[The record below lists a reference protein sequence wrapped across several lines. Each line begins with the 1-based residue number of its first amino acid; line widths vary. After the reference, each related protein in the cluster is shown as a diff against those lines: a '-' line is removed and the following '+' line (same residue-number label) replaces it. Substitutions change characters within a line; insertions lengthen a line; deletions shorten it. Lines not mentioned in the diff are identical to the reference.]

1 MQKRRGDRMRE
12 IMISSTVMILLVMLF
27 RVIFRGK
34 VRHCLI
40 YAMWLF
46 VALRLLVP
54 VNIGTFSFGVSG
66 MMNQVQDHTENTK
79 EIENDKMQEGSLNT
93 LVLHKNTTTNSKMTV
108 PEEKETPAQI
118 SAQEKMQEAWK
129 AYKDKIWLAGTGS
142 ILLVVLV
149 ANIFYVHKLKKNR
162 KSFDKFREGKL
173 PVYVTENVQVPC
185 LYGVFKTAI
194 YLPVQRLDQLTEEQV
209 KWIICHE
216 ECHYRQRD
224 HIWSLLRILLTA
236 VYWFHPLVWA
246 AAYLSKK
253 DAEISCDEKVLAN
266 SNLTQKIAYG
276 KTLICVASRDRKLS
290 VFYPTTAV
298 VGTKKE
304 LKNRMRKIVEEN
316 KYKRKA
322 KVVLAVIMATS
333 VVFTFSGC
341 GNVTQ
346 KDAQNS
352 SATSDKIE
360 KLQTTKNDN
369 SKAVE
374 QEKDTIKDDTKW
386 NEKFTDFLKE
396 NQKKYKLFSVVAVG
410 EKREPVLLVSK
421 KQYASDVLDGLS
433 GKIRTDVTE
442 TSEPMKIKTGAD
454 VYVLQG
460 DEVKKIDSISCSSSG
475 EWIHVNEGKVY
486 VDTHHS
492 LTGFEWN
499 DGKWTSNEIA
509 QKMDKDYENYDTEF
523 AKQFFW
529 NFEVADS
536 VIFWNNTS
544 KNRKKIETY
553 AVRKNMEE
561 RVNNFIRKQIKEG
574 RQAYIVCPLVEENE
588 DMEGLQSV
596 IELAER
602 YQKETFSEYKV
613 AYLHGKMKPK
623 EKDEIMLKFK
633 DGEIQILIATTVIE
647 VGVNVPNASIMVVE
661 NAERFGLAQLHQLR
675 GRVGR
680 GEYQSYCILKYE
692 GNGDTIRQRM
702 KVMCD
707 TNDGFVI
714 SEKDLELR
722 GSGDFFGTEQHGLP
736 EFKIANLFEDIGTL
750 KKVQGLAIKIME
762 DDPLL
767 EKEKNKKLNE
777 LVKEKF
783 SSRIEI

>member
-1 MQKRRGDRMRE
+1 MRE

-66 MMNQVQDHTENTK
+66 MMNQVQNHTENTK
-79 EIENDKMQEGSLNT
+79 EIETDKMQEGSLNT

-118 SAQEKMQEAWK
+118 SAQEKLQEAWK
-129 AYKDKIWLAGTGS
+129 AYKDKIWLAGTCS
-142 ILLVVLV
+142 ILLVVLA

-194 YLPVQRLDQLTEEQV
+194 YLPAQRLDQLTEEQV

-216 ECHYRQRD
+216 ECHYRQGD

-266 SNLTQKIAYG
+266 SNMTQKIAYG

-322 KVVLAVIMATS
+322 KVVLAVIMVTS

-369 SKAVE
+369 SKAAE

-396 NQKKYKLFSVVAVG
+396 NQKKYKLFSVVTVG

-433 GKIRTDVTE
+433 GKIRTDVTG

-544 KNRKKIETY
+544 KNRKKIETDSY
-553 AVRKNMEE
+553 GSDSVFRVRLVDGG
-561 RVNNFIRKQIKEG
+561 VNFENQAGRGIVRDLKKTEQTVFVCDTSAIYKKENKPVIWFNCVNDKKEQ
-574 RQAYIVCPLVEENE
+574 RIWSASPSVWDQTKWEQYYIV
-588 DMEGLQSV
+588 EGKK
-596 IELAER
+596 
-602 YQKETFSEYKV
+602 KESTMLRLRPATFSGKGKAGYEWQQF
-613 AYLHGKMKPK
+613 YLT
-623 EKDEIMLKFK
+623 K
-633 DGEIQILIATTVIE
+633 DGKEHVTDEDSIIYDPDSVTQEDVDNMGAFIDHLWKNRLEKAECLISTYE
-647 VGVNVPNASIMVVE
+647 YLDMYSGYGDIMHE
-661 NAERFGLAQLHQLR
+661 KLLA
-675 GRVGR
+675 
-680 GEYQSYCILKYE
+680 
-692 GNGDTIRQRM
+692 
-702 KVMCD
+702 
-707 TNDGFVI
+707 
-714 SEKDLELR
+714 
-722 GSGDFFGTEQHGLP
+722 
-736 EFKIANLFEDIGTL
+736 
-750 KKVQGLAIKIME
+750 
-762 DDPLL
+762 
-767 EKEKNKKLNE
+767 EKEKME
-777 LVKEKF
+777 
-783 SSRIEI
+783 

>member
-1 MQKRRGDRMRE
+1 MRE

-66 MMNQVQDHTENTK
+66 MMNQVQNHTENTK
-79 EIENDKMQEGSLNT
+79 EIETDKMQEGSLNT

-108 PEEKETPAQI
+108 LEEKETPAQI

-173 PVYVTENVQVPC
+173 PVYVTESVQVPC

-194 YLPVQRLDQLTEEQV
+194 YLPAQRLDQLTEEQV

-216 ECHYRQRD
+216 ECHYRQGD

-322 KVVLAVIMATS
+322 KVVLAVIMVTS

-369 SKAVE
+369 SKAAE

-396 NQKKYKLFSVVAVG
+396 NQKKYKLFSVVTVG

-433 GKIRTDVTE
+433 SKIRTDVTE

-544 KNRKKIETY
+544 KNRKKIETDSY
-553 AVRKNMEE
+553 GSDSVFRVRLVDGG
-561 RVNNFIRKQIKEG
+561 VNFENQAGSDIVRDLKKTEQTVFVCDTSAIYKKENKPVLWFNCVNDKKEQ
-574 RQAYIVCPLVEENE
+574 RIWSASPSVWDQTKWEQYYIV
-588 DMEGLQSV
+588 EGKK
-596 IELAER
+596 
-602 YQKETFSEYKV
+602 KESTMLRLRPATFFRKGKAGYEWQQF
-613 AYLHGKMKPK
+613 YLT
-623 EKDEIMLKFK
+623 K
-633 DGEIQILIATTVIE
+633 DGKEHVTDEDSIIYDPDAVTQEDVDKMGAFIDHLWKNRLEKAECLISTYE
-647 VGVNVPNASIMVVE
+647 YLDMYSGYGDIMHE
-661 NAERFGLAQLHQLR
+661 KLLA
-675 GRVGR
+675 
-680 GEYQSYCILKYE
+680 
-692 GNGDTIRQRM
+692 
-702 KVMCD
+702 
-707 TNDGFVI
+707 
-714 SEKDLELR
+714 
-722 GSGDFFGTEQHGLP
+722 
-736 EFKIANLFEDIGTL
+736 
-750 KKVQGLAIKIME
+750 
-762 DDPLL
+762 
-767 EKEKNKKLNE
+767 EKEKMK
-777 LVKEKF
+777 
-783 SSRIEI
+783 

>member
-1 MQKRRGDRMRE
+1 MQKRRGNRMRE
-12 IMISSTVMILLVMLF
+12 LMISSTVMILLVMLF

-66 MMNQVQDHTENTK
+66 MMNQVQNHTENTK
-79 EIENDKMQEGSLNT
+79 EIETDKMQEGSLNT

-118 SAQEKMQEAWK
+118 SAQEKLQEAWK
-129 AYKDKIWLAGTGS
+129 AYKDKIWLAGTCS
-142 ILLVVLV
+142 ILLVVLA

-194 YLPVQRLDQLTEEQV
+194 YLPAQRLDQLTEEQV

-216 ECHYRQRD
+216 ECHYRQGD

-266 SNLTQKIAYG
+266 SNMTQKIAYG

-322 KVVLAVIMATS
+322 KVVLAVIMVTS

-369 SKAVE
+369 SKAAE

-396 NQKKYKLFSVVAVG
+396 NQKKYKLFSVVTVG

-433 GKIRTDVTE
+433 GKIRTDVTG

-544 KNRKKIETY
+544 KNRKKIETDSY
-553 AVRKNMEE
+553 GSDSVFRVRLVDGG
-561 RVNNFIRKQIKEG
+561 VNFENQAGRGIVRDLKKTEQTVFVCDTSAIYKKENKPVIWFNCVNDKKEQ
-574 RQAYIVCPLVEENE
+574 RIWSASPSVWDQTKWEQYYIV
-588 DMEGLQSV
+588 EGKK
-596 IELAER
+596 
-602 YQKETFSEYKV
+602 KESTMLRLRPATFSGKGKAGYEWQQF
-613 AYLHGKMKPK
+613 YLT
-623 EKDEIMLKFK
+623 K
-633 DGEIQILIATTVIE
+633 DGKEHVTDEDSIIYDPDAVTQEDVDKMGAFIDHLWKNRLEKAECLISTYE
-647 VGVNVPNASIMVVE
+647 YLDMYSGYGDIMHE
-661 NAERFGLAQLHQLR
+661 KLLA
-675 GRVGR
+675 
-680 GEYQSYCILKYE
+680 
-692 GNGDTIRQRM
+692 
-702 KVMCD
+702 
-707 TNDGFVI
+707 
-714 SEKDLELR
+714 
-722 GSGDFFGTEQHGLP
+722 
-736 EFKIANLFEDIGTL
+736 
-750 KKVQGLAIKIME
+750 
-762 DDPLL
+762 
-767 EKEKNKKLNE
+767 EKEKME
-777 LVKEKF
+777 
-783 SSRIEI
+783 

>member
-1 MQKRRGDRMRE
+1 MRE

-27 RVIFRGK
+27 RVIFRGT

-40 YAMWLF
+40 YAMWFF

-66 MMNQVQDHTENTK
+66 MMNQVQNHTENTK

-129 AYKDKIWLAGTGS
+129 AYKDKIWLAGTCS

-194 YLPVQRLDQLTEEQV
+194 YLPAQRLDQLTEEQV

-216 ECHYRQRD
+216 ECHYRQGD

-322 KVVLAVIMATS
+322 KVVLAVIMVTS

-360 KLQTTKNDN
+360 KLQTTKNAN
-369 SKAVE
+369 SKAAE

-396 NQKKYKLFSVVAVG
+396 NQKKYKLFSVVTVG

-433 GKIRTDVTE
+433 SKIRTDVTE

-509 QKMDKDYENYDTEF
+509 QKMDKDYKNYDTEF

-544 KNRKKIETY
+544 KNRKKIETDSY
-553 AVRKNMEE
+553 GSDSVFRVRLVDGG
-561 RVNNFIRKQIKEG
+561 VNFENQAGRGIVRDLKKTEQTVFVCDTSAIYKKENKPVIWFNCVNDKKEQ
-574 RQAYIVCPLVEENE
+574 RIWSASPSVWDQTKWEQYYIV
-588 DMEGLQSV
+588 EGKK
-596 IELAER
+596 
-602 YQKETFSEYKV
+602 KESTMLRLRPATFSGKGKAGYEWQQF
-613 AYLHGKMKPK
+613 YLT
-623 EKDEIMLKFK
+623 K
-633 DGEIQILIATTVIE
+633 DGKEHVTDEDSIIYDPDAVTQEDVDKMGAFIDHLWKNRLEKAECLISTYE
-647 VGVNVPNASIMVVE
+647 YLDMYSGYGDIMHE
-661 NAERFGLAQLHQLR
+661 KLLA
-675 GRVGR
+675 
-680 GEYQSYCILKYE
+680 
-692 GNGDTIRQRM
+692 
-702 KVMCD
+702 
-707 TNDGFVI
+707 
-714 SEKDLELR
+714 
-722 GSGDFFGTEQHGLP
+722 
-736 EFKIANLFEDIGTL
+736 
-750 KKVQGLAIKIME
+750 
-762 DDPLL
+762 
-767 EKEKNKKLNE
+767 EKEKM
-777 LVKEKF
+777 
-783 SSRIEI
+783 

>member
-1 MQKRRGDRMRE
+1 MRE

-66 MMNQVQDHTENTK
+66 MMNQVQNHTENTK
-79 EIENDKMQEGSLNT
+79 EIETDKMQEASSNIVVLN
-93 LVLHKNTTTNSKMTV
+93 KNTAANSKMTV
-108 PEEKETPAQI
+108 PEAKETPTQI
-118 SAQEKMQEAWK
+118 SAQEKLQEAWK
-129 AYKDKIWLAGTGS
+129 AYKDKIWLAGTCC
-142 ILLVVLV
+142 ILLVVLA

-185 LYGVFKTAI
+185 LYGVLKTAI
-194 YLPVQRLDQLTEEQV
+194 YLPAQRLDQLTEEQV

-216 ECHYRQRD
+216 ECHYRQGD

-253 DAEISCDEKVLAN
+253 DAEISCDEKVLVN

-276 KTLICVASRDRKLS
+276 RTLICVASKEQKMS
-290 VFYPTTAV
+290 VFYPTTAAA
-298 VGTKKE
+298 GTKKE

-322 KVVLAVIMATS
+322 KVILAVFMAAS

-341 GNVTQ
+341 GNVAQ
-346 KDAQNS
+346 KEAQNS
-352 SATSDKIE
+352 SSTSDKIE
-360 KLQTTKNDN
+360 KLQTTKNGN
-369 SKAVE
+369 SKAAE
-374 QEKDTIKDDTKW
+374 QEKDTIKDVTKW

-396 NQKKYKLFSVVAVG
+396 NQKKYKLFSVVTVG

-433 GKIRTDVTE
+433 GKIRTDVTG
-442 TSEPMKIKTGAD
+442 TGEPMKIKTGAD

-460 DEVKKIDSISCSSSG
+460 EEVKKIDSISCSSSG

-509 QKMDKDYENYDTEF
+509 QKMNKDYENYDTEF

-544 KNRKKIETY
+544 KNRKKIETDSY
-553 AVRKNMEE
+553 GSDSVFRVRLVDGG
-561 RVNNFIRKQIKEG
+561 VNFENRAGRGIVRDRKKTEQTVFVCDTSAIYKKENKPVIWFNCVNDKKEQ
-574 RQAYIVCPLVEENE
+574 RIWSASPNVWDQTKWEQYYTVEGNK
-588 DMEGLQSV
+588 
-596 IELAER
+596 
-602 YQKETFSEYKV
+602 KESTMLRLRPATFSGKGKAGYEWQQF
-613 AYLHGKMKPK
+613 YLT
-623 EKDEIMLKFK
+623 K
-633 DGEIQILIATTVIE
+633 DGKEHVTDEDSIIYDPDAVTQEDVDKMGAFIDHLWKNRLEKAECLISTYE
-647 VGVNVPNASIMVVE
+647 YLDMYSGYGDIMHE
-661 NAERFGLAQLHQLR
+661 KLLA
-675 GRVGR
+675 
-680 GEYQSYCILKYE
+680 
-692 GNGDTIRQRM
+692 
-702 KVMCD
+702 
-707 TNDGFVI
+707 
-714 SEKDLELR
+714 
-722 GSGDFFGTEQHGLP
+722 
-736 EFKIANLFEDIGTL
+736 
-750 KKVQGLAIKIME
+750 
-762 DDPLL
+762 
-767 EKEKNKKLNE
+767 EKEKME
-777 LVKEKF
+777 
-783 SSRIEI
+783 

>member
-1 MQKRRGDRMRE
+1 MRE

-66 MMNQVQDHTENTK
+66 MMNQVQNHTENTK
-79 EIENDKMQEGSLNT
+79 EIETDKMQEGSLNT

-118 SAQEKMQEAWK
+118 SAQEKLQEAWK
-129 AYKDKIWLAGTGS
+129 AYKDKIWLAGTCS
-142 ILLVVLV
+142 ILLVVLA

-194 YLPVQRLDQLTEEQV
+194 YLPAQRLDQLTEEQV

-216 ECHYRQRD
+216 ECHYRQGD

-266 SNLTQKIAYG
+266 SNMTQKIAYG

-322 KVVLAVIMATS
+322 KVVLAVIMVTS

-369 SKAVE
+369 SKAAE

-396 NQKKYKLFSVVAVG
+396 NQKKYKLFSVVTVG

-433 GKIRTDVTE
+433 GKIRTDVTG

-544 KNRKKIETY
+544 KNRKKIETDSY
-553 AVRKNMEE
+553 GSDSVFRVRLVDGG
-561 RVNNFIRKQIKEG
+561 VNFENQAGRGIVRDLKKTEQTVFVCDTSAIYKKENKPVIWFNCVNDKKEQ
-574 RQAYIVCPLVEENE
+574 RIWCASPSVWDQTKWEQYYIV
-588 DMEGLQSV
+588 EGKK
-596 IELAER
+596 
-602 YQKETFSEYKV
+602 KESTMLRLRPATFSGKGKAGYEWQQF
-613 AYLHGKMKPK
+613 YLT
-623 EKDEIMLKFK
+623 K
-633 DGEIQILIATTVIE
+633 DGKEHVTDEDSIIYDPDSVTQEDVDNMGAFIDHLWKNRLEKAECLISTYE
-647 VGVNVPNASIMVVE
+647 YLDMYSGYGDIMHE
-661 NAERFGLAQLHQLR
+661 KLLA
-675 GRVGR
+675 
-680 GEYQSYCILKYE
+680 
-692 GNGDTIRQRM
+692 
-702 KVMCD
+702 
-707 TNDGFVI
+707 
-714 SEKDLELR
+714 
-722 GSGDFFGTEQHGLP
+722 
-736 EFKIANLFEDIGTL
+736 
-750 KKVQGLAIKIME
+750 
-762 DDPLL
+762 
-767 EKEKNKKLNE
+767 EKEKME
-777 LVKEKF
+777 
-783 SSRIEI
+783 

>member
-1 MQKRRGDRMRE
+1 MRE

-27 RVIFRGK
+27 RIIFRGK

-66 MMNQVQDHTENTK
+66 MMNQVQNHTENTK
-79 EIENDKMQEGSLNT
+79 EIETDKMQEGSSNIVVLN
-93 LVLHKNTTTNSKMTV
+93 KNTAANSKITV
-108 PEEKETPAQI
+108 TEEKETPTQI
-118 SAQEKMQEAWK
+118 SAQEKLQEAWK
-129 AYKDKIWLAGTGS
+129 AYKDKIWLAGTCC
-142 ILLVVLV
+142 ILLVIFA

-194 YLPVQRLDQLTEEQV
+194 YLPVQRIDQLTEEQV

-216 ECHYRQRD
+216 ECHYRQGD

-253 DAEISCDEKVLAN
+253 DAEISCDEKVLVN

-276 KTLICVASRDRKLS
+276 RTLICVASKEQKMS
-290 VFYPTTAV
+290 VFYPTTAAA
-298 VGTKKE
+298 GTKKE

-322 KVVLAVIMATS
+322 RVILAVFMATS

-346 KDAQNS
+346 KEAQNS
-352 SATSDKIE
+352 SATSDKTE

-369 SKAVE
+369 SKAAE
-374 QEKDTIKDDTKW
+374 QEKDTIKDVTKW

-396 NQKKYKLFSVVAVG
+396 NEKKYKLFSVVTVG
-410 EKREPVLLVSK
+410 ENREPVLLVSK

-433 GKIRTDVTE
+433 GKIRTDVTG
-442 TSEPMKIKTGAD
+442 TGEPMKIKTGAD

-460 DEVKKIDSISCSSSG
+460 EEVKKIDSISCSSSG

-529 NFEVADS
+529 NFDVADS

-544 KNRKKIETY
+544 KNRKKIETDSY
-553 AVRKNMEE
+553 GSDSVFRVRLVDGG
-561 RVNNFIRKQIKEG
+561 VNFENQAGRGIVRDRKKTEQTVFVCDTSAIYKKENK
-574 RQAYIVCPLVEENE
+574 P
-588 DMEGLQSV
+588 V
-596 IELAER
+596 IWFNCVNDK
-602 YQKETFSEYKV
+602 KEQRIWSASPNVWDQTKWEQYYTVDGDKKESTMLRLRPATFSGKGKAGYEWQQF
-613 AYLHGKMKPK
+613 YLT
-623 EKDEIMLKFK
+623 K
-633 DGEIQILIATTVIE
+633 DGKEHVTDEDSIIYDPDVVTQEDVDKMGAFIDHLWKNRLEKAECLISTYE
-647 VGVNVPNASIMVVE
+647 YLDMYSGYGDIMHE
-661 NAERFGLAQLHQLR
+661 KLLA
-675 GRVGR
+675 
-680 GEYQSYCILKYE
+680 
-692 GNGDTIRQRM
+692 
-702 KVMCD
+702 
-707 TNDGFVI
+707 
-714 SEKDLELR
+714 
-722 GSGDFFGTEQHGLP
+722 
-736 EFKIANLFEDIGTL
+736 
-750 KKVQGLAIKIME
+750 
-762 DDPLL
+762 
-767 EKEKNKKLNE
+767 EKEKME
-777 LVKEKF
+777 
-783 SSRIEI
+783 

>member
-1 MQKRRGDRMRE
+1 MRE

-66 MMNQVQDHTENTK
+66 MMNQVQNHTENTK
-79 EIENDKMQEGSLNT
+79 EIETDKMQEGSLNT

-118 SAQEKMQEAWK
+118 SAQEKLQEAWK
-129 AYKDKIWLAGTGS
+129 AYKDKIWLAGTCS
-142 ILLVVLV
+142 ILLVVLA

-194 YLPVQRLDQLTEEQV
+194 YLPAQRLDQLTEEQV

-216 ECHYRQRD
+216 ECHYRQGD

-266 SNLTQKIAYG
+266 SNMTQKIAYG

-322 KVVLAVIMATS
+322 KVVLAVIMVTS

-369 SKAVE
+369 SKAAE

-396 NQKKYKLFSVVAVG
+396 NQKKYKLFSVVTVG

-433 GKIRTDVTE
+433 GKIRTDVTG

-544 KNRKKIETY
+544 KNRKKIETDSY
-553 AVRKNMEE
+553 GSDSVFRVRLVDGG
-561 RVNNFIRKQIKEG
+561 VNFENQAGRGIVRDLKKTEQTVFVCDTSAIYKKENKPVIWFNCVNDKKEQ
-574 RQAYIVCPLVEENE
+574 RIWSASPSVWDQTKWEQYYIV
-588 DMEGLQSV
+588 EGKK
-596 IELAER
+596 
-602 YQKETFSEYKV
+602 KESTMLRLRPATFSGKGKAGYEWQQF
-613 AYLHGKMKPK
+613 YLT
-623 EKDEIMLKFK
+623 K
-633 DGEIQILIATTVIE
+633 DGKEHVTDEDSIIYDPDSVTQEDVDNMGAFIDHLWKNRLEKAECLISTYE
-647 VGVNVPNASIMVVE
+647 YLDMFSGYGDIMHE
-661 NAERFGLAQLHQLR
+661 KLLA
-675 GRVGR
+675 
-680 GEYQSYCILKYE
+680 
-692 GNGDTIRQRM
+692 
-702 KVMCD
+702 
-707 TNDGFVI
+707 
-714 SEKDLELR
+714 
-722 GSGDFFGTEQHGLP
+722 
-736 EFKIANLFEDIGTL
+736 
-750 KKVQGLAIKIME
+750 
-762 DDPLL
+762 
-767 EKEKNKKLNE
+767 EKEKME
-777 LVKEKF
+777 
-783 SSRIEI
+783 

>member
-1 MQKRRGDRMRE
+1 MRE

-66 MMNQVQDHTENTK
+66 MMNQVQNHTENTK
-79 EIENDKMQEGSLNT
+79 EIEIDKMQEGSLNT

-108 PEEKETPAQI
+108 PEEKEIPAQI

-129 AYKDKIWLAGTGS
+129 AYKDKIWLAGTCS

-194 YLPVQRLDQLTEEQV
+194 YLPAQRLDQLTEEQV

-216 ECHYRQRD
+216 ECHYRQGD

-322 KVVLAVIMATS
+322 KVVLAVIMVTS

-369 SKAVE
+369 SKAAE

-396 NQKKYKLFSVVAVG
+396 NQKKYKLFSVVTVG

-544 KNRKKIETY
+544 KNRKKIETDSY
-553 AVRKNMEE
+553 GSDSVFRVRLVDGG
-561 RVNNFIRKQIKEG
+561 VNFENQAGRGIVRDLKKTEQTVFVCDTSAIYKKENKPVIWFNCVNDKKEQ
-574 RQAYIVCPLVEENE
+574 RIWSASPSVWEQTKWEQYYIV
-588 DMEGLQSV
+588 EGKK
-596 IELAER
+596 
-602 YQKETFSEYKV
+602 KESTMLRLRPATFSGKGKAGYEWQQF
-613 AYLHGKMKPK
+613 YLT
-623 EKDEIMLKFK
+623 K
-633 DGEIQILIATTVIE
+633 DGKEHVTDEDSIIYDPDAVTQEDVDKMGAFIDHLWKNRLEKAECLISTYE
-647 VGVNVPNASIMVVE
+647 YLDMYSGYGDIMHE
-661 NAERFGLAQLHQLR
+661 KLLA
-675 GRVGR
+675 
-680 GEYQSYCILKYE
+680 
-692 GNGDTIRQRM
+692 
-702 KVMCD
+702 
-707 TNDGFVI
+707 
-714 SEKDLELR
+714 
-722 GSGDFFGTEQHGLP
+722 
-736 EFKIANLFEDIGTL
+736 
-750 KKVQGLAIKIME
+750 
-762 DDPLL
+762 
-767 EKEKNKKLNE
+767 EKEKME
-777 LVKEKF
+777 
-783 SSRIEI
+783 

>member
-1 MQKRRGDRMRE
+1 MRE

-129 AYKDKIWLAGTGS
+129 AYKDKIWLAGTCS

-185 LYGVFKTAI
+185 LYGVFKIAI
-194 YLPVQRLDQLTEEQV
+194 YLPAQRLDQLTEEQV

-216 ECHYRQRD
+216 ECHYRQGD

-298 VGTKKE
+298 VGTRKE

-322 KVVLAVIMATS
+322 KVVLAVIMVTS

-369 SKAVE
+369 SKAAE

-396 NQKKYKLFSVVAVG
+396 NQKKYKLFSVVPVG

-433 GKIRTDVTE
+433 SKIRTDVTE

-509 QKMDKDYENYDTEF
+509 QKMDKDYKNYDTEF

-544 KNRKKIETY
+544 KNRKKIETDSY
-553 AVRKNMEE
+553 GSDSVFRVRLVDGG
-561 RVNNFIRKQIKEG
+561 VNFENQAGSDIVRDLKKTEQTVFVCDTSAIYKKENKPVIWFNCVNDKKEQ
-574 RQAYIVCPLVEENE
+574 RIWSASPSVWDQTKWEQYYIV
-588 DMEGLQSV
+588 EGKK
-596 IELAER
+596 
-602 YQKETFSEYKV
+602 KESTMLRLRPATFSGKGKAGYEWQQF
-613 AYLHGKMKPK
+613 YLT
-623 EKDEIMLKFK
+623 K
-633 DGEIQILIATTVIE
+633 DGKEHVTDEDSIIYDPDAVTQEDVDKMGAFIDHLWKNRLEKAECLISTYE
-647 VGVNVPNASIMVVE
+647 YLDMYSGYGDIMHE
-661 NAERFGLAQLHQLR
+661 KLLA
-675 GRVGR
+675 
-680 GEYQSYCILKYE
+680 
-692 GNGDTIRQRM
+692 
-702 KVMCD
+702 
-707 TNDGFVI
+707 
-714 SEKDLELR
+714 
-722 GSGDFFGTEQHGLP
+722 
-736 EFKIANLFEDIGTL
+736 
-750 KKVQGLAIKIME
+750 
-762 DDPLL
+762 
-767 EKEKNKKLNE
+767 EKEKM
-777 LVKEKF
+777 
-783 SSRIEI
+783 

>member
-1 MQKRRGDRMRE
+1 MRE

-66 MMNQVQDHTENTK
+66 MMNQVQNHTENTK
-79 EIENDKMQEGSLNT
+79 EIETDKMQEGSLNT

-118 SAQEKMQEAWK
+118 SAQEKLQEAWK
-129 AYKDKIWLAGTGS
+129 AYKDKIWLAGTCS
-142 ILLVVLV
+142 ILLVVLA

-194 YLPVQRLDQLTEEQV
+194 YLPAQRLDQLTEEQV

-216 ECHYRQRD
+216 ECHYRQGD

-266 SNLTQKIAYG
+266 SNMTQKIAYG

-322 KVVLAVIMATS
+322 KVVLAVIMVTS

-369 SKAVE
+369 SKAAE

-396 NQKKYKLFSVVAVG
+396 NQKKYKLFSVVTVG

-433 GKIRTDVTE
+433 GKIRTDVTG
-442 TSEPMKIKTGAD
+442 TSETMKIKTGAD

-544 KNRKKIETY
+544 KNRKKIETDSY
-553 AVRKNMEE
+553 GSDSVFRVRLVDGG
-561 RVNNFIRKQIKEG
+561 VNFENQAGRGIVRDLKKTEQTVFVCDTSAIYKKENKPVIWFNCVNDKKEQ
-574 RQAYIVCPLVEENE
+574 RIWSASPSVWDQSKWEQYYTVE
-588 DMEGLQSV
+588 GKK
-596 IELAER
+596 
-602 YQKETFSEYKV
+602 KESTMLRLRPATFSGKGKAGYEWQQF
-613 AYLHGKMKPK
+613 YLT
-623 EKDEIMLKFK
+623 K
-633 DGEIQILIATTVIE
+633 DGKEHVTDEDSIIYDPDAVTQEDVDNMGAFIDHLWKNRLEKAECLISTYE
-647 VGVNVPNASIMVVE
+647 YLDMYSGYGDIMHE
-661 NAERFGLAQLHQLR
+661 KLLA
-675 GRVGR
+675 
-680 GEYQSYCILKYE
+680 
-692 GNGDTIRQRM
+692 
-702 KVMCD
+702 
-707 TNDGFVI
+707 
-714 SEKDLELR
+714 
-722 GSGDFFGTEQHGLP
+722 
-736 EFKIANLFEDIGTL
+736 
-750 KKVQGLAIKIME
+750 
-762 DDPLL
+762 
-767 EKEKNKKLNE
+767 EKEKMK
-777 LVKEKF
+777 
-783 SSRIEI
+783 

>member
-1 MQKRRGDRMRE
+1 MRE

-79 EIENDKMQEGSLNT
+79 EIETDKMQEGSLNT

-118 SAQEKMQEAWK
+118 SVQEKLQEVWNV
-129 AYKDKIWLAGTGS
+129 YKDKIWLAGTCC
-142 ILLVVLV
+142 ILLVVLA

-185 LYGVFKTAI
+185 LYGVLKTAI
-194 YLPVQRLDQLTEEQV
+194 YLPAQRLDQLTEEQV

-216 ECHYRQRD
+216 ECHYRQGD

-253 DAEISCDEKVLAN
+253 DAEISCDEKVLVN

-276 KTLICVASRDRKLS
+276 RTLICVASKEQKMS
-290 VFYPTTAV
+290 VFYPTTAAA
-298 VGTKKE
+298 GTKKE

-322 KVVLAVIMATS
+322 KVILAVFMAAS

-346 KDAQNS
+346 KEAQNS
-352 SATSDKIE
+352 SATSDKTE

-369 SKAVE
+369 SKAAE
-374 QEKDTIKDDTKW
+374 QEKDTIKDYTKW

-396 NQKKYKLFSVVAVG
+396 NEKKYKLFSVVTVG
-410 EKREPVLLVSK
+410 ENREPVLLVSK

-433 GKIRTDVTE
+433 SKIRTDVTG
-442 TSEPMKIKTGAD
+442 TGEPMKIKTGAD

-529 NFEVADS
+529 NFDVADS

-544 KNRKKIETY
+544 KNRKKIETDSY
-553 AVRKNMEE
+553 GSDSVFRVRLVDGG
-561 RVNNFIRKQIKEG
+561 VNFENQAGRGIVRDLKKTEQTVFVCDTSAIYKKENKSVIWFNCVNDKKEQ
-574 RQAYIVCPLVEENE
+574 RIWSASPSVWDQTKWEQYYIV
-588 DMEGLQSV
+588 EGKK
-596 IELAER
+596 
-602 YQKETFSEYKV
+602 KESTMLRLRPATFFGKGKAGYEWQQF
-613 AYLHGKMKPK
+613 YLT
-623 EKDEIMLKFK
+623 K
-633 DGEIQILIATTVIE
+633 DGKEHVTDEDSIIYDPDAVTQEDVDKMGAFIDHLWKNRLEKAECLISTYE
-647 VGVNVPNASIMVVE
+647 YLDMYSGYGDIMHE
-661 NAERFGLAQLHQLR
+661 KLLA
-675 GRVGR
+675 
-680 GEYQSYCILKYE
+680 
-692 GNGDTIRQRM
+692 
-702 KVMCD
+702 
-707 TNDGFVI
+707 
-714 SEKDLELR
+714 
-722 GSGDFFGTEQHGLP
+722 
-736 EFKIANLFEDIGTL
+736 
-750 KKVQGLAIKIME
+750 
-762 DDPLL
+762 
-767 EKEKNKKLNE
+767 EKEKME
-777 LVKEKF
+777 
-783 SSRIEI
+783 

>member
-1 MQKRRGDRMRE
+1 MRE

-66 MMNQVQDHTENTK
+66 MMNQVQNHTENTK
-79 EIENDKMQEGSLNT
+79 EIETDKMQEGSLNT

-108 PEEKETPAQI
+108 LEEKETPAQI

-173 PVYVTENVQVPC
+173 PVYVTESVQVPC

-194 YLPVQRLDQLTEEQV
+194 YLPAQRLDQLTEEQV

-216 ECHYRQRD
+216 ECHYRQGD

-369 SKAVE
+369 SKAAE

-396 NQKKYKLFSVVAVG
+396 NEKKYKLFSVVTVG

-544 KNRKKIETY
+544 KNRKKIETDSY
-553 AVRKNMEE
+553 GSDSVFRVRLVDGG
-561 RVNNFIRKQIKEG
+561 VNFENQAGRGIVRDLKKTEQTVFVCDTSAIYKKENKPVIWFNCVNDKKEQ
-574 RQAYIVCPLVEENE
+574 RIWSASPSVWDQTKWEQYYIV
-588 DMEGLQSV
+588 EGKK
-596 IELAER
+596 
-602 YQKETFSEYKV
+602 KESTMLRLRPATFSGKGKAGYEWQQF
-613 AYLHGKMKPK
+613 YLT
-623 EKDEIMLKFK
+623 K
-633 DGEIQILIATTVIE
+633 DGKEHVTDEDSIIYDPDAVTQEDVDNMGAFIDHLWKNRLEKAECLISTYE
-647 VGVNVPNASIMVVE
+647 YLDMYSGYGDIMHE
-661 NAERFGLAQLHQLR
+661 KLLA
-675 GRVGR
+675 
-680 GEYQSYCILKYE
+680 
-692 GNGDTIRQRM
+692 
-702 KVMCD
+702 
-707 TNDGFVI
+707 
-714 SEKDLELR
+714 
-722 GSGDFFGTEQHGLP
+722 
-736 EFKIANLFEDIGTL
+736 
-750 KKVQGLAIKIME
+750 
-762 DDPLL
+762 
-767 EKEKNKKLNE
+767 EKEKME
-777 LVKEKF
+777 
-783 SSRIEI
+783 

>member
-1 MQKRRGDRMRE
+1 MRE

-66 MMNQVQDHTENTK
+66 MMNQVQNHTENTK
-79 EIENDKMQEGSLNT
+79 EIENDEMQEGSLNT
-93 LVLHKNTTTNSKMTV
+93 LVMHKNTTTNSKMTV

-129 AYKDKIWLAGTGS
+129 AYKDKIWLAGTCS

-194 YLPVQRLDQLTEEQV
+194 YLPAQRLDQLTEEQV

-216 ECHYRQRD
+216 ECHYRQGD

-266 SNLTQKIAYG
+266 SNMTQKIAYG
-276 KTLICVASRDRKLS
+276 KTLICVASRDWKLS

-369 SKAVE
+369 SKAAE

-396 NQKKYKLFSVVAVG
+396 NQKKYKLFSVVTVG

-433 GKIRTDVTE
+433 SKIRTDVTE

-460 DEVKKIDSISCSSSG
+460 DEVNKIDSISCSSSG

-544 KNRKKIETY
+544 KNRKKIETDSY
-553 AVRKNMEE
+553 GSDSVFRVRLVDGS
-561 RVNNFIRKQIKEG
+561 VNFENQAGRDIVRDLKKTEQTVFVCDTSAIYKKENKPVIWFNCVNDKKEQ
-574 RQAYIVCPLVEENE
+574 RIWSASPSVWDQTKWEQYYIV
-588 DMEGLQSV
+588 EGKK
-596 IELAER
+596 
-602 YQKETFSEYKV
+602 KESTMLRLRPATFSGKGKAGYEWQQF
-613 AYLHGKMKPK
+613 YLT
-623 EKDEIMLKFK
+623 K
-633 DGEIQILIATTVIE
+633 DGKEHVTDEDSIIYDPDAVTQEDVDKMGAFIDHLWKNRLEKAECLISTYE
-647 VGVNVPNASIMVVE
+647 YLDMYSGYGDIMHE
-661 NAERFGLAQLHQLR
+661 KLLA
-675 GRVGR
+675 
-680 GEYQSYCILKYE
+680 
-692 GNGDTIRQRM
+692 
-702 KVMCD
+702 
-707 TNDGFVI
+707 
-714 SEKDLELR
+714 
-722 GSGDFFGTEQHGLP
+722 
-736 EFKIANLFEDIGTL
+736 
-750 KKVQGLAIKIME
+750 
-762 DDPLL
+762 
-767 EKEKNKKLNE
+767 EKEKM
-777 LVKEKF
+777 EKN
-783 SSRIEI
+783 

>member
-1 MQKRRGDRMRE
+1 MRE

-66 MMNQVQDHTENTK
+66 MMNQVQNHTENTK
-79 EIENDKMQEGSLNT
+79 EIETDKMQEGSLNT

-108 PEEKETPAQI
+108 LEEKETPAQI

-173 PVYVTENVQVPC
+173 PVYVTESVQVPC

-194 YLPVQRLDQLTEEQV
+194 YLPAQRLDQLTEEQV

-216 ECHYRQRD
+216 ECHYRQGD

-322 KVVLAVIMATS
+322 KVVVAVIMVTS

-369 SKAVE
+369 SKAAE

-386 NEKFTDFLKE
+386 NEKFIDFLKE
-396 NQKKYKLFSVVAVG
+396 NQKKYKLFSVVTVG

-433 GKIRTDVTE
+433 SKIRTDVTE

-544 KNRKKIETY
+544 KNRKKIETDSY
-553 AVRKNMEE
+553 GSDSVFRVRLVDGG
-561 RVNNFIRKQIKEG
+561 VNFENQAGSDIVRDLKKTEQTVFVCDTSAIYKKENKPVLWFNCVNDKKEQ
-574 RQAYIVCPLVEENE
+574 RIWSASPSVWDQTKWEQYYIV
-588 DMEGLQSV
+588 EGKK
-596 IELAER
+596 
-602 YQKETFSEYKV
+602 KESTMLRLRPATFFGKGKAGYEWQQF
-613 AYLHGKMKPK
+613 YLT
-623 EKDEIMLKFK
+623 K
-633 DGEIQILIATTVIE
+633 DGKEHVTDEDSIIYDPDAVTQEDVDKMGAFIDHLWKNRLEKAECLISTYE
-647 VGVNVPNASIMVVE
+647 YLDMYSGYGDIMHE
-661 NAERFGLAQLHQLR
+661 KLLA
-675 GRVGR
+675 
-680 GEYQSYCILKYE
+680 
-692 GNGDTIRQRM
+692 
-702 KVMCD
+702 
-707 TNDGFVI
+707 
-714 SEKDLELR
+714 
-722 GSGDFFGTEQHGLP
+722 
-736 EFKIANLFEDIGTL
+736 
-750 KKVQGLAIKIME
+750 
-762 DDPLL
+762 
-767 EKEKNKKLNE
+767 EKEKMK
-777 LVKEKF
+777 
-783 SSRIEI
+783 

>member
-1 MQKRRGDRMRE
+1 MRE

-54 VNIGTFSFGVSG
+54 VNIGSFSFGVSG
-66 MMNQVQDHTENTK
+66 MMNQVQNHTENTK
-79 EIENDKMQEGSLNT
+79 EIETDKMQEGSSNT
-93 LVLHKNTTTNSKMTV
+93 VVLHKNITTNSKMTV

-129 AYKDKIWLAGTGS
+129 AYKDKIWLAGTCS

-185 LYGVFKTAI
+185 LYGVFKIAI
-194 YLPVQRLDQLTEEQV
+194 YLPAQRLDQLTEEQV

-216 ECHYRQRD
+216 ECHYRQGD

-266 SNLTQKIAYG
+266 SNMTQKIAYG

-369 SKAVE
+369 SKAAE

-396 NQKKYKLFSVVAVG
+396 NQKKYKLFSVVTVG

-442 TSEPMKIKTGAD
+442 TSEPMKIKMGAD
-454 VYVLQG
+454 VYVLQD

-544 KNRKKIETY
+544 KNRKKIETDSY
-553 AVRKNMEE
+553 GSDSVFRVRLVDGG
-561 RVNNFIRKQIKEG
+561 VNFENQAGSDIVRDLKKTEQTVFVCDTSAIYKKENKPVIWFNCVNDKKEQ
-574 RQAYIVCPLVEENE
+574 RIWSASPSVWDQSKWEQYYIV
-588 DMEGLQSV
+588 EGKK
-596 IELAER
+596 
-602 YQKETFSEYKV
+602 KESTMLRLRPATFSGKGKAGYEWQQF
-613 AYLHGKMKPK
+613 YLT
-623 EKDEIMLKFK
+623 K
-633 DGEIQILIATTVIE
+633 DGKEHVTDEDSIIYDPDAVTQEDVDKMGAFIDHLWKNRLEKAECLISTYE
-647 VGVNVPNASIMVVE
+647 YLDMYSGYGDIMHE
-661 NAERFGLAQLHQLR
+661 KLLA
-675 GRVGR
+675 
-680 GEYQSYCILKYE
+680 
-692 GNGDTIRQRM
+692 
-702 KVMCD
+702 
-707 TNDGFVI
+707 
-714 SEKDLELR
+714 
-722 GSGDFFGTEQHGLP
+722 
-736 EFKIANLFEDIGTL
+736 
-750 KKVQGLAIKIME
+750 
-762 DDPLL
+762 
-767 EKEKNKKLNE
+767 EKEKMK
-777 LVKEKF
+777 
-783 SSRIEI
+783 

>member
-1 MQKRRGDRMRE
+1 MRE

-66 MMNQVQDHTENTK
+66 MMNQVQNHTENTK
-79 EIENDKMQEGSLNT
+79 EIETDKMQEGSLNT

-118 SAQEKMQEAWK
+118 SAQEKLQEAWK
-129 AYKDKIWLAGTGS
+129 AYKDKIWLAGTCS
-142 ILLVVLV
+142 ILLVVLA

-194 YLPVQRLDQLTEEQV
+194 YLPAQRLDQLTEEQV

-216 ECHYRQRD
+216 ECHYRQGD

-266 SNLTQKIAYG
+266 SNMTQKIAYG

-322 KVVLAVIMATS
+322 KVVLAVIMVTS

-369 SKAVE
+369 SKAAE

-396 NQKKYKLFSVVAVG
+396 NQKKYKLFSVVTVG

-421 KQYASDVLDGLS
+421 KQYACDVLDGLS
-433 GKIRTDVTE
+433 GKIRTDVTG

-544 KNRKKIETY
+544 KNRKKIETDSY
-553 AVRKNMEE
+553 GSDSVFRVRLVDGG
-561 RVNNFIRKQIKEG
+561 VNFENQAGRGIVRDLKKTEQTVFVCDTSAIYKKENKPVIWFNCVNDKKEQ
-574 RQAYIVCPLVEENE
+574 RIWSASPSVWDQTKWEQYYIV
-588 DMEGLQSV
+588 EGKK
-596 IELAER
+596 
-602 YQKETFSEYKV
+602 KESTMLRLRPATFSGKGKAGYEWQQF
-613 AYLHGKMKPK
+613 YLT
-623 EKDEIMLKFK
+623 K
-633 DGEIQILIATTVIE
+633 DGKEHVTDEDSIIYDPDSVTQEDVDNMGAFIDHLWKNRLEKAECLISTYE
-647 VGVNVPNASIMVVE
+647 YLDMYSGYGDIMHE
-661 NAERFGLAQLHQLR
+661 KLLA
-675 GRVGR
+675 
-680 GEYQSYCILKYE
+680 
-692 GNGDTIRQRM
+692 
-702 KVMCD
+702 
-707 TNDGFVI
+707 
-714 SEKDLELR
+714 
-722 GSGDFFGTEQHGLP
+722 
-736 EFKIANLFEDIGTL
+736 
-750 KKVQGLAIKIME
+750 
-762 DDPLL
+762 
-767 EKEKNKKLNE
+767 EKEKME
-777 LVKEKF
+777 
-783 SSRIEI
+783 

>member
-1 MQKRRGDRMRE
+1 MRE

-66 MMNQVQDHTENTK
+66 MMNQVQNHTENTK
-79 EIENDKMQEGSLNT
+79 EIETDKMQEGSLNT

-108 PEEKETPAQI
+108 LEEKETPAQI

-173 PVYVTENVQVPC
+173 PVYVTESVQVPC
-185 LYGVFKTAI
+185 LYGVFKTTI
-194 YLPVQRLDQLTEEQV
+194 YLPAQRLDQLTEEQV

-216 ECHYRQRD
+216 ECHYRQGD

-322 KVVLAVIMATS
+322 KVVLAVIMVTS

-369 SKAVE
+369 SKAAE

-396 NQKKYKLFSVVAVG
+396 NQKKYKLFSVVTVG

-433 GKIRTDVTE
+433 SKIRTDVTE

-544 KNRKKIETY
+544 KNRKKIETDSY
-553 AVRKNMEE
+553 GSDSVFRVRLVDGG
-561 RVNNFIRKQIKEG
+561 VNFENQAGSDIVRDLKKTEQTVFVCDTSAIYKKENKPVLWFNCVNDKKEQ
-574 RQAYIVCPLVEENE
+574 RIWSASPSVWDQTKWEQYYIV
-588 DMEGLQSV
+588 EGKK
-596 IELAER
+596 
-602 YQKETFSEYKV
+602 KESTMLRLRPATFFGKGKAGYEWQQF
-613 AYLHGKMKPK
+613 YLT
-623 EKDEIMLKFK
+623 K
-633 DGEIQILIATTVIE
+633 DGKEHVTDEDSIIYDPDAVTQEDVDKMGAFIDHLWKNRLEKAECLISTYE
-647 VGVNVPNASIMVVE
+647 YLDMYSGYGDIMHE
-661 NAERFGLAQLHQLR
+661 KLLA
-675 GRVGR
+675 
-680 GEYQSYCILKYE
+680 
-692 GNGDTIRQRM
+692 
-702 KVMCD
+702 
-707 TNDGFVI
+707 
-714 SEKDLELR
+714 
-722 GSGDFFGTEQHGLP
+722 
-736 EFKIANLFEDIGTL
+736 
-750 KKVQGLAIKIME
+750 
-762 DDPLL
+762 
-767 EKEKNKKLNE
+767 EKEKMK
-777 LVKEKF
+777 
-783 SSRIEI
+783 

>member
-1 MQKRRGDRMRE
+1 MRE

-66 MMNQVQDHTENTK
+66 MMNQVQNHTENTK
-79 EIENDKMQEGSLNT
+79 EIETDKMQEGSLNT

-118 SAQEKMQEAWK
+118 SAQEKLQEAWK
-129 AYKDKIWLAGTGS
+129 AYKDKIWLAGTCS
-142 ILLVVLV
+142 ILLVVLA

-194 YLPVQRLDQLTEEQV
+194 YLPAQRLDQLTEEQV

-216 ECHYRQRD
+216 ECHYRQGD

-266 SNLTQKIAYG
+266 SNMTQKIAYG

-322 KVVLAVIMATS
+322 KVVLAVIMVTS

-369 SKAVE
+369 SKAAE

-396 NQKKYKLFSVVAVG
+396 NQKKYKLFSVVTVG

-433 GKIRTDVTE
+433 GKIRTDVTG

-544 KNRKKIETY
+544 KNRKKIETDSY
-553 AVRKNMEE
+553 GSDSVFRVRLVDGG
-561 RVNNFIRKQIKEG
+561 VNFENQAGRGIVRDLKKTEQTVFVCDTSAIYKKENKPVIWFNCVNDKKEQ
-574 RQAYIVCPLVEENE
+574 RIWSASPSVWDQSKWEQYYTVE
-588 DMEGLQSV
+588 GKK
-596 IELAER
+596 
-602 YQKETFSEYKV
+602 KESTMLRLRPATFSGKGKAGYEWQQF
-613 AYLHGKMKPK
+613 YLT
-623 EKDEIMLKFK
+623 K
-633 DGEIQILIATTVIE
+633 DGKEHVTDEDSIIYDPDAVTQEDVDNMGAFIDHLWKNRLEKAECLISTYE
-647 VGVNVPNASIMVVE
+647 YLDMYSGYGDIMHE
-661 NAERFGLAQLHQLR
+661 KLLA
-675 GRVGR
+675 
-680 GEYQSYCILKYE
+680 
-692 GNGDTIRQRM
+692 
-702 KVMCD
+702 
-707 TNDGFVI
+707 
-714 SEKDLELR
+714 
-722 GSGDFFGTEQHGLP
+722 
-736 EFKIANLFEDIGTL
+736 
-750 KKVQGLAIKIME
+750 
-762 DDPLL
+762 
-767 EKEKNKKLNE
+767 EKEKMK
-777 LVKEKF
+777 
-783 SSRIEI
+783 

>member
-1 MQKRRGDRMRE
+1 MRE

-27 RVIFRGK
+27 RVIFRGT

-40 YAMWLF
+40 YAMWFF

-66 MMNQVQDHTENTK
+66 MMNQVQNHTENTK

-118 SAQEKMQEAWK
+118 SAQEKLQEAWK
-129 AYKDKIWLAGTGS
+129 AYKDKIWLAGTCS
-142 ILLVVLV
+142 ILLVVLA

-194 YLPVQRLDQLTEEQV
+194 YLPAQRLDQLTEEQV

-216 ECHYRQRD
+216 ECHYRQGD

-322 KVVLAVIMATS
+322 KVVLAVIMVTS

-369 SKAVE
+369 SKAAE

-396 NQKKYKLFSVVAVG
+396 NQKKYKLFSVVTVG

-544 KNRKKIETY
+544 KNRKKIETDSY
-553 AVRKNMEE
+553 GSDSVFRVRLVDGG
-561 RVNNFIRKQIKEG
+561 VNFENQAGRGIVRDLKKTEQTVFVCDTSAIYKKENKPVIWFNCVNDKKEQ
-574 RQAYIVCPLVEENE
+574 RIWSASPSVWDQTKWEQYYIV
-588 DMEGLQSV
+588 EGKK
-596 IELAER
+596 
-602 YQKETFSEYKV
+602 KESTMLRLRPATFSGKGKAGYEWQQF
-613 AYLHGKMKPK
+613 YLT
-623 EKDEIMLKFK
+623 K
-633 DGEIQILIATTVIE
+633 DGKEHVTDEDSIIYDPDAVTQEDVDNMGAFIDHLWKNRLEKAECLISTYE
-647 VGVNVPNASIMVVE
+647 YLDMYSGYGDIMHE
-661 NAERFGLAQLHQLR
+661 KLLA
-675 GRVGR
+675 
-680 GEYQSYCILKYE
+680 
-692 GNGDTIRQRM
+692 
-702 KVMCD
+702 
-707 TNDGFVI
+707 
-714 SEKDLELR
+714 
-722 GSGDFFGTEQHGLP
+722 
-736 EFKIANLFEDIGTL
+736 
-750 KKVQGLAIKIME
+750 
-762 DDPLL
+762 
-767 EKEKNKKLNE
+767 EKEKMK
-777 LVKEKF
+777 
-783 SSRIEI
+783 

>member
-1 MQKRRGDRMRE
+1 MRE

-66 MMNQVQDHTENTK
+66 MMNQVQNHTENTK
-79 EIENDKMQEGSLNT
+79 EIETDKMQEGSLNT

-173 PVYVTENVQVPC
+173 PVYVTESVQVPC

-194 YLPVQRLDQLTEEQV
+194 YLPAQRLDQLTEEQV

-216 ECHYRQRD
+216 ECHYRQGD

-369 SKAVE
+369 SKAAE

-396 NQKKYKLFSVVAVG
+396 NQKKYKLFSVVTVG

-433 GKIRTDVTE
+433 GKMRTDVTG

-499 DGKWTSNEIA
+499 DGKWTSNESA

-544 KNRKKIETY
+544 KNRKKIETDSY
-553 AVRKNMEE
+553 GSDSVFRVRLVDGG
-561 RVNNFIRKQIKEG
+561 VNFENQAGSDIVRDLKKTEQTVFVCDTSAIYKKENKPVIWFNCVNDKKEQ
-574 RQAYIVCPLVEENE
+574 RIWSASPSVWDQTKWEQCYIV
-588 DMEGLQSV
+588 EGKK
-596 IELAER
+596 
-602 YQKETFSEYKV
+602 KESTMLRLRPATFFGKGKAGYEWQQF
-613 AYLHGKMKPK
+613 YLT
-623 EKDEIMLKFK
+623 K
-633 DGEIQILIATTVIE
+633 DGKEHVTDEDSIIYDPDAVTQEDVDKMGAFIDHLWKNRLEKAECLISTYE
-647 VGVNVPNASIMVVE
+647 YLDMYSGYGDIMHE
-661 NAERFGLAQLHQLR
+661 KLLA
-675 GRVGR
+675 
-680 GEYQSYCILKYE
+680 
-692 GNGDTIRQRM
+692 
-702 KVMCD
+702 
-707 TNDGFVI
+707 
-714 SEKDLELR
+714 
-722 GSGDFFGTEQHGLP
+722 
-736 EFKIANLFEDIGTL
+736 
-750 KKVQGLAIKIME
+750 
-762 DDPLL
+762 
-767 EKEKNKKLNE
+767 EKEKME
-777 LVKEKF
+777 
-783 SSRIEI
+783 

>member
-1 MQKRRGDRMRE
+1 MRE

-66 MMNQVQDHTENTK
+66 MMNQVQNHTENTK
-79 EIENDKMQEGSLNT
+79 EIETDKMQEGSLNT

-108 PEEKETPAQI
+108 LEEKETPAQI

-173 PVYVTENVQVPC
+173 PVYVTESVQVPC

-194 YLPVQRLDQLTEEQV
+194 YLPAQRLDQLTEEQV

-216 ECHYRQRD
+216 ECHYRQGD

-322 KVVLAVIMATS
+322 KVVLAVIMVTS

-369 SKAVE
+369 SKAAE

-396 NQKKYKLFSVVAVG
+396 NQKKYKLFSVVTVG

-433 GKIRTDVTE
+433 GKIRTDVTG

-544 KNRKKIETY
+544 KNRKKIETDSY
-553 AVRKNMEE
+553 GSDSVFRVRLVDGG
-561 RVNNFIRKQIKEG
+561 VNFENQAGRGIVRDLKKTEQTVFVCDTSAIYKKENKPVIWFNCVNDKKEQ
-574 RQAYIVCPLVEENE
+574 RIWSASPSVWDQTKWEQYYIV
-588 DMEGLQSV
+588 EGKK
-596 IELAER
+596 
-602 YQKETFSEYKV
+602 KESTMLRLRPATFFGKGKAGYEWQQF
-613 AYLHGKMKPK
+613 YLT
-623 EKDEIMLKFK
+623 K
-633 DGEIQILIATTVIE
+633 DGKEHVTDEDSIIYDPDAVTQEDVDKMGAFIDHLWKNRLEKAECLISTYE
-647 VGVNVPNASIMVVE
+647 YLDMYSGYGDIMHE
-661 NAERFGLAQLHQLR
+661 KLLA
-675 GRVGR
+675 
-680 GEYQSYCILKYE
+680 
-692 GNGDTIRQRM
+692 
-702 KVMCD
+702 
-707 TNDGFVI
+707 
-714 SEKDLELR
+714 
-722 GSGDFFGTEQHGLP
+722 
-736 EFKIANLFEDIGTL
+736 
-750 KKVQGLAIKIME
+750 
-762 DDPLL
+762 
-767 EKEKNKKLNE
+767 EKEKMK
-777 LVKEKF
+777 
-783 SSRIEI
+783 

>member
-54 VNIGTFSFGVSG
+54 INIGTFSFGVSG
-66 MMNQVQDHTENTK
+66 MMNQVQNHTENTK

-108 PEEKETPAQI
+108 PEEKEIPAQI

-129 AYKDKIWLAGTGS
+129 AYKDKIWLAGTCS
-142 ILLVVLV
+142 ILLVVLA

-194 YLPVQRLDQLTEEQV
+194 YLPAQRLDQLTEEQV

-216 ECHYRQRD
+216 ECHYRQGD

-322 KVVLAVIMATS
+322 KVVLAVIMVTS

-369 SKAVE
+369 SKAAE

-396 NQKKYKLFSVVAVG
+396 NQKKYKLFSVVTVG

-544 KNRKKIETY
+544 KNRKKIETDSY
-553 AVRKNMEE
+553 GSDSVFRVRLVDGG
-561 RVNNFIRKQIKEG
+561 VNFENQAGSDIVRDLKKTEQTVFVCDTSAIYKKENKPVIWFNCVNDKKEQ
-574 RQAYIVCPLVEENE
+574 RIWSASPSVWDQTKWEQYYIV
-588 DMEGLQSV
+588 EGKK
-596 IELAER
+596 
-602 YQKETFSEYKV
+602 KESTMLRLRPATFSGKGKAGYEWQQF
-613 AYLHGKMKPK
+613 YLT
-623 EKDEIMLKFK
+623 K
-633 DGEIQILIATTVIE
+633 DGKEHVTDEDSIIYDPDAVTQEDVDKMGAFIDHLWKNRLEKAECLISTYE
-647 VGVNVPNASIMVVE
+647 YLDMYSGYGDIMHE
-661 NAERFGLAQLHQLR
+661 KLLA
-675 GRVGR
+675 
-680 GEYQSYCILKYE
+680 
-692 GNGDTIRQRM
+692 
-702 KVMCD
+702 
-707 TNDGFVI
+707 
-714 SEKDLELR
+714 
-722 GSGDFFGTEQHGLP
+722 
-736 EFKIANLFEDIGTL
+736 
-750 KKVQGLAIKIME
+750 
-762 DDPLL
+762 
-767 EKEKNKKLNE
+767 EKEKME
-777 LVKEKF
+777 
-783 SSRIEI
+783 

>member
-1 MQKRRGDRMRE
+1 M
-12 IMISSTVMILLVMLF
+12 
-27 RVIFRGK
+27 
-34 VRHCLI
+34 
-40 YAMWLF
+40 
-46 VALRLLVP
+46 
-54 VNIGTFSFGVSG
+54 
-66 MMNQVQDHTENTK
+66 
-79 EIENDKMQEGSLNT
+79 
-93 LVLHKNTTTNSKMTV
+93 
-108 PEEKETPAQI
+108 
-118 SAQEKMQEAWK
+118 
-129 AYKDKIWLAGTGS
+129 
-142 ILLVVLV
+142 
-149 ANIFYVHKLKKNR
+149 
-162 KSFDKFREGKL
+162 
-173 PVYVTENVQVPC
+173 PC

-194 YLPVQRLDQLTEEQV
+194 YLPAQRLDQLTEEQV

-216 ECHYRQRD
+216 ECHYRQGD

-266 SNLTQKIAYG
+266 SNMTQKIAYG

-322 KVVLAVIMATS
+322 KVVLAVIMVTS

-369 SKAVE
+369 SKAAE

-396 NQKKYKLFSVVAVG
+396 NQKKYKLFSVVTVG

-433 GKIRTDVTE
+433 GKIRTDVTG

-544 KNRKKIETY
+544 KNRKKIETDSY
-553 AVRKNMEE
+553 GSDSVFRVRLVDGG
-561 RVNNFIRKQIKEG
+561 VNFENQAGRGIVRDLKKTEQTVFVCDTSAIYKKENKPVIWFNCVNDKKEQ
-574 RQAYIVCPLVEENE
+574 RIWSASPSVWDQTKWEQYYIV
-588 DMEGLQSV
+588 EGKK
-596 IELAER
+596 
-602 YQKETFSEYKV
+602 KESTMLRLRPATFSGKGKAGYEWQQF
-613 AYLHGKMKPK
+613 YLT
-623 EKDEIMLKFK
+623 K
-633 DGEIQILIATTVIE
+633 DGKEHVTDEDSIIYDPDSVTQEDVDNMGAFIDHLWKNRLEKAECLISTYE
-647 VGVNVPNASIMVVE
+647 YLDMYSGYGDIMHE
-661 NAERFGLAQLHQLR
+661 KLLA
-675 GRVGR
+675 
-680 GEYQSYCILKYE
+680 
-692 GNGDTIRQRM
+692 
-702 KVMCD
+702 
-707 TNDGFVI
+707 
-714 SEKDLELR
+714 
-722 GSGDFFGTEQHGLP
+722 
-736 EFKIANLFEDIGTL
+736 
-750 KKVQGLAIKIME
+750 
-762 DDPLL
+762 
-767 EKEKNKKLNE
+767 EKEKME
-777 LVKEKF
+777 
-783 SSRIEI
+783 

>member
-1 MQKRRGDRMRE
+1 MRE

-66 MMNQVQDHTENTK
+66 MMNQVQNHTENTK
-79 EIENDKMQEGSLNT
+79 EIETDKMQEGSLNT

-118 SAQEKMQEAWK
+118 SAQEKLQEAWK
-129 AYKDKIWLAGTGS
+129 AYKDKIWLAGTCS
-142 ILLVVLV
+142 ILLVVLA

-194 YLPVQRLDQLTEEQV
+194 YLPAQRLDQLTEEQV

-216 ECHYRQRD
+216 ECHYRQGD

-266 SNLTQKIAYG
+266 SNMTQKIAYG

-322 KVVLAVIMATS
+322 KVVLAVIMVTS

-369 SKAVE
+369 SKAAE

-396 NQKKYKLFSVVAVG
+396 NQKKYKLFSVVTVG

-433 GKIRTDVTE
+433 GKIRTDVTG

-544 KNRKKIETY
+544 KNRKKIETDSY
-553 AVRKNMEE
+553 GSDSVFRVRLVDGG
-561 RVNNFIRKQIKEG
+561 VNFENQAGRGIVRDVKKTEQTVFVCDTSAIYKKENKPVIWFNCVNDKKEQ
-574 RQAYIVCPLVEENE
+574 RIWSASPSVWDQTKWEQYYIV
-588 DMEGLQSV
+588 EGKK
-596 IELAER
+596 
-602 YQKETFSEYKV
+602 KESTMLRLRPATFSGKGKAGYEWQQF
-613 AYLHGKMKPK
+613 YLT
-623 EKDEIMLKFK
+623 K
-633 DGEIQILIATTVIE
+633 DGKEHVTDEDSIIYDPDSVTQEDVDNMGAFIDHLWKNRLEKAECLISTYE
-647 VGVNVPNASIMVVE
+647 YLDMYSGYGDIMHE
-661 NAERFGLAQLHQLR
+661 KLLA
-675 GRVGR
+675 
-680 GEYQSYCILKYE
+680 
-692 GNGDTIRQRM
+692 
-702 KVMCD
+702 
-707 TNDGFVI
+707 
-714 SEKDLELR
+714 
-722 GSGDFFGTEQHGLP
+722 
-736 EFKIANLFEDIGTL
+736 
-750 KKVQGLAIKIME
+750 
-762 DDPLL
+762 
-767 EKEKNKKLNE
+767 EKEKME
-777 LVKEKF
+777 
-783 SSRIEI
+783 

>member
-1 MQKRRGDRMRE
+1 MRE

-66 MMNQVQDHTENTK
+66 MMNQVQNHTENTK
-79 EIENDKMQEGSLNT
+79 EIETDKMQEGSLNT

-118 SAQEKMQEAWK
+118 SAQEKLQEAWK
-129 AYKDKIWLAGTGS
+129 AYKDKIWLAGTCS
-142 ILLVVLV
+142 ILLVVLA

-194 YLPVQRLDQLTEEQV
+194 YLPAQRLDQLTEEQV

-216 ECHYRQRD
+216 ECHYRQGD

-266 SNLTQKIAYG
+266 SNMTQKIAYG

-322 KVVLAVIMATS
+322 KVVLAVIMVTS

-369 SKAVE
+369 SKAAE

-396 NQKKYKLFSVVAVG
+396 NQKKYKLFSVVTVG

-433 GKIRTDVTE
+433 GKIRTDVTG

-544 KNRKKIETY
+544 KNRKKIETDSY
-553 AVRKNMEE
+553 GSDSVFRVRLVDGG
-561 RVNNFIRKQIKEG
+561 VNFENQAGRGIVRDLKKTEQTVFVCDTSAIYKKENKPVIWFNCVNDKKEQ
-574 RQAYIVCPLVEENE
+574 RIWSASPSVWDQTKWEQYYIV
-588 DMEGLQSV
+588 EGKK
-596 IELAER
+596 
-602 YQKETFSEYKV
+602 KESTMLRLSPATFSGKGKAGYEWQQF
-613 AYLHGKMKPK
+613 YLT
-623 EKDEIMLKFK
+623 K
-633 DGEIQILIATTVIE
+633 DGKEHVTDEDSIIYDPDSVTQEDVDNMGAFIDHLWKNRLEKAECLISTYE
-647 VGVNVPNASIMVVE
+647 YLDMYSGYGDIMHE
-661 NAERFGLAQLHQLR
+661 KLLA
-675 GRVGR
+675 
-680 GEYQSYCILKYE
+680 
-692 GNGDTIRQRM
+692 
-702 KVMCD
+702 
-707 TNDGFVI
+707 
-714 SEKDLELR
+714 
-722 GSGDFFGTEQHGLP
+722 
-736 EFKIANLFEDIGTL
+736 
-750 KKVQGLAIKIME
+750 
-762 DDPLL
+762 
-767 EKEKNKKLNE
+767 EKEKME
-777 LVKEKF
+777 
-783 SSRIEI
+783 

>member
-66 MMNQVQDHTENTK
+66 MMNQVQNHTENTK
-79 EIENDKMQEGSLNT
+79 EIETDKMQEGSSNIVVLN
-93 LVLHKNTTTNSKMTV
+93 KNTAANSKITV
-108 PEEKETPAQI
+108 PEAKETPTQI
-118 SAQEKMQEAWK
+118 SAQEKLQEAWK
-129 AYKDKIWLAGTGS
+129 AYKDKIWLAGTCC
-142 ILLVVLV
+142 ILLVVLA

-185 LYGVFKTAI
+185 LYGMLKTAI
-194 YLPVQRLDQLTEEQV
+194 YLPAQRIDQLTEEQV

-216 ECHYRQRD
+216 ECHYRQGD

-253 DAEISCDEKVLAN
+253 DAEISCDEKVLVN

-276 KTLICVASRDRKLS
+276 RTLICVASKEQKMS
-290 VFYPTTAV
+290 VFYPTTAAA
-298 VGTKKE
+298 GTKKE
-304 LKNRMRKIVEEN
+304 LKNRMRKIVEEY

-322 KVVLAVIMATS
+322 RVILAVFMAAS

-346 KDAQNS
+346 KEAQNS
-352 SATSDKIE
+352 SATSDKTE

-369 SKAVE
+369 SKAAE
-374 QEKDTIKDDTKW
+374 QEKDTIKDYTKW

-396 NQKKYKLFSVVAVG
+396 NEKKYKLFSVVTVG

-433 GKIRTDVTE
+433 GKIRTDVTG
-442 TSEPMKIKTGAD
+442 TGEPMKIKTGAD

-460 DEVKKIDSISCSSSG
+460 EEVKKIDSISCSSSG

-529 NFEVADS
+529 NFDVADS

-544 KNRKKIETY
+544 KNRKKIETDSY
-553 AVRKNMEE
+553 GSDSVFRVRLVDGG
-561 RVNNFIRKQIKEG
+561 VNFENRAGRGIVRDRKKTEQTVFVCDTSAIYKKENK
-574 RQAYIVCPLVEENE
+574 P
-588 DMEGLQSV
+588 V
-596 IELAER
+596 IWFNCVNDK
-602 YQKETFSEYKV
+602 KEQRIWSASPNVWDQTKWEQYYTVDGDKKESTMLRLRPATFSGKGKAGYEWQQF
-613 AYLHGKMKPK
+613 YLT
-623 EKDEIMLKFK
+623 K
-633 DGEIQILIATTVIE
+633 DGKEHVTDEDSIIYDPDVVTQEDVDKMGAFIDHLWKNRLEKAECLISTYE
-647 VGVNVPNASIMVVE
+647 YLDMYSGYGDIMHE
-661 NAERFGLAQLHQLR
+661 KLLA
-675 GRVGR
+675 
-680 GEYQSYCILKYE
+680 
-692 GNGDTIRQRM
+692 
-702 KVMCD
+702 
-707 TNDGFVI
+707 
-714 SEKDLELR
+714 
-722 GSGDFFGTEQHGLP
+722 
-736 EFKIANLFEDIGTL
+736 
-750 KKVQGLAIKIME
+750 
-762 DDPLL
+762 
-767 EKEKNKKLNE
+767 EKEKME
-777 LVKEKF
+777 
-783 SSRIEI
+783 

>member
-1 MQKRRGDRMRE
+1 
-12 IMISSTVMILLVMLF
+12 
-27 RVIFRGK
+27 
-34 VRHCLI
+34 
-40 YAMWLF
+40 
-46 VALRLLVP
+46 
-54 VNIGTFSFGVSG
+54 
-66 MMNQVQDHTENTK
+66 
-79 EIENDKMQEGSLNT
+79 MQEGSLNT

-108 PEEKETPAQI
+108 LEEKETPAQI

-173 PVYVTENVQVPC
+173 PVYVTESVQVPC

-194 YLPVQRLDQLTEEQV
+194 YLPAQRLDQLTEEQV

-216 ECHYRQRD
+216 ECHYRQGD

-322 KVVLAVIMATS
+322 KVVLAVIMVTS

-369 SKAVE
+369 LKAAE

-396 NQKKYKLFSVVAVG
+396 NQKKYKLFSVVTVG

-433 GKIRTDVTE
+433 SKIRTDVTE

-544 KNRKKIETY
+544 KNRKKIETDSY
-553 AVRKNMEE
+553 GSDSVFRVRLVDGG
-561 RVNNFIRKQIKEG
+561 VNFENQAGSDIVRDLKKTEQTVFVCDTSAIYKKENKPVLWFNCVNDKKEQ
-574 RQAYIVCPLVEENE
+574 RIWSASPSVWDQTKWEQYYIV
-588 DMEGLQSV
+588 EGKK
-596 IELAER
+596 
-602 YQKETFSEYKV
+602 KESTMLRLRPATFFRKGKAGYEWQQF
-613 AYLHGKMKPK
+613 YLT
-623 EKDEIMLKFK
+623 K
-633 DGEIQILIATTVIE
+633 DGKEHVTDEDSIIYDPDAVTQEDVDKMGAFIDHLWKNRLEKAECLISTYE
-647 VGVNVPNASIMVVE
+647 YLDMYSGYGDIMHE
-661 NAERFGLAQLHQLR
+661 KLLA
-675 GRVGR
+675 
-680 GEYQSYCILKYE
+680 
-692 GNGDTIRQRM
+692 
-702 KVMCD
+702 
-707 TNDGFVI
+707 
-714 SEKDLELR
+714 
-722 GSGDFFGTEQHGLP
+722 
-736 EFKIANLFEDIGTL
+736 
-750 KKVQGLAIKIME
+750 
-762 DDPLL
+762 
-767 EKEKNKKLNE
+767 EKEKMK
-777 LVKEKF
+777 
-783 SSRIEI
+783 

>member
-1 MQKRRGDRMRE
+1 MRE

-66 MMNQVQDHTENTK
+66 MMNQVQNHTENTK
-79 EIENDKMQEGSLNT
+79 EIETDKMQEGSLNT

-118 SAQEKMQEAWK
+118 SAQEKLQEAWK
-129 AYKDKIWLAGTGS
+129 AYKDKIWLAGTCS
-142 ILLVVLV
+142 ILLVVLA

-194 YLPVQRLDQLTEEQV
+194 YLPAQRLDQLTEEQV

-216 ECHYRQRD
+216 ECHYRQGD

-266 SNLTQKIAYG
+266 SNMTQKIAYG

-322 KVVLAVIMATS
+322 KVVLAVIMVTS

-369 SKAVE
+369 SKAAE

-386 NEKFTDFLKE
+386 NEKFTDLLKE
-396 NQKKYKLFSVVAVG
+396 NQKKYKLFSVVTVG

-433 GKIRTDVTE
+433 GKIRTDVTG

-544 KNRKKIETY
+544 KNRKKIETDSY
-553 AVRKNMEE
+553 GSDSVFRVRLVDGG
-561 RVNNFIRKQIKEG
+561 VNFENQAGRGIVRDLKKTEQTVFVCDTSAIYKKENKPVIWFNCVNDKKEQ
-574 RQAYIVCPLVEENE
+574 RIWSASPSVWDQTKWEQYYIV
-588 DMEGLQSV
+588 EGKK
-596 IELAER
+596 
-602 YQKETFSEYKV
+602 KESTMLRLRPATFSGKGKAGYEWQQF
-613 AYLHGKMKPK
+613 YLT
-623 EKDEIMLKFK
+623 K
-633 DGEIQILIATTVIE
+633 DGKEHVTDEDSIIYDPDSVTQEDVDNMGAFIDHLWKNRLEKAECLISTYE
-647 VGVNVPNASIMVVE
+647 YLDMYSGYGDIMHE
-661 NAERFGLAQLHQLR
+661 KLLA
-675 GRVGR
+675 
-680 GEYQSYCILKYE
+680 
-692 GNGDTIRQRM
+692 
-702 KVMCD
+702 
-707 TNDGFVI
+707 
-714 SEKDLELR
+714 
-722 GSGDFFGTEQHGLP
+722 
-736 EFKIANLFEDIGTL
+736 
-750 KKVQGLAIKIME
+750 
-762 DDPLL
+762 
-767 EKEKNKKLNE
+767 EKEKME
-777 LVKEKF
+777 
-783 SSRIEI
+783 

>member
-1 MQKRRGDRMRE
+1 MRE

-66 MMNQVQDHTENTK
+66 MMNQVQNHTENTK
-79 EIENDKMQEGSLNT
+79 EIETDKMQEGSLNT

-118 SAQEKMQEAWK
+118 SAQEKLQEAWK
-129 AYKDKIWLAGTGS
+129 AYKDKIWLAGTCS
-142 ILLVVLV
+142 ILLVVLA

-194 YLPVQRLDQLTEEQV
+194 YLPAQRLDQLTEEQV

-216 ECHYRQRD
+216 ECHYRQGD

-266 SNLTQKIAYG
+266 SNMTQKIAYG

-322 KVVLAVIMATS
+322 KVVLAVIMVTS

-369 SKAVE
+369 SKAAE

-396 NQKKYKLFSVVAVG
+396 NQKKYKLFSVVTVG

-433 GKIRTDVTE
+433 GKIRTDVTG

-544 KNRKKIETY
+544 KNRKKIETDSY
-553 AVRKNMEE
+553 GSDSVFRVRLVDGGVNFENQAGRGIVRDLKKTEQTVFVCDTSAIYKKENKPVIWFNCVNDKKEQ
-561 RVNNFIRKQIKEG
+561 RVWSASPSVWDQTKWEQY
-574 RQAYIVCPLVEENE
+574 YIV
-588 DMEGLQSV
+588 EGKK
-596 IELAER
+596 
-602 YQKETFSEYKV
+602 KESTMLRLRPATFSGKGKAGYEWQQF
-613 AYLHGKMKPK
+613 YLT
-623 EKDEIMLKFK
+623 K
-633 DGEIQILIATTVIE
+633 DGKEHVTDEDSIIYDPDSVTQEDVDNMGAFIDHLWKNRLEKAECLISTYE
-647 VGVNVPNASIMVVE
+647 YLDMYSGYGDIMHE
-661 NAERFGLAQLHQLR
+661 KLLA
-675 GRVGR
+675 
-680 GEYQSYCILKYE
+680 
-692 GNGDTIRQRM
+692 
-702 KVMCD
+702 
-707 TNDGFVI
+707 
-714 SEKDLELR
+714 
-722 GSGDFFGTEQHGLP
+722 
-736 EFKIANLFEDIGTL
+736 
-750 KKVQGLAIKIME
+750 
-762 DDPLL
+762 
-767 EKEKNKKLNE
+767 EKEKME
-777 LVKEKF
+777 
-783 SSRIEI
+783 

>member
-1 MQKRRGDRMRE
+1 MRE
-12 IMISSTVMILLVMLF
+12 IMISSTIMILLVMLF
-27 RVIFRGK
+27 RIIFRGK

-66 MMNQVQDHTENTK
+66 MMNQVQNHTENTK
-79 EIENDKMQEGSLNT
+79 EIETDKMQEGSSNT
-93 LVLHKNTTTNSKMTV
+93 VVLHKNTTANSKITV
-108 PEEKETPAQI
+108 TEEKETPTQI
-118 SAQEKMQEAWK
+118 SAQEKLQEAWK
-129 AYKDKIWLAGTGS
+129 AYKDKIWLAGTCC
-142 ILLVVLV
+142 ILLVVLA

-185 LYGVFKTAI
+185 LYGMLKTAI
-194 YLPVQRLDQLTEEQV
+194 YLPAQRIDQLTEEQV

-216 ECHYRQRD
+216 ECHYRQGD

-253 DAEISCDEKVLAN
+253 DAEISCDEKVLVN

-276 KTLICVASRDRKLS
+276 RTLICVASKEQKMS
-290 VFYPTTAV
+290 VFYPTTAAA
-298 VGTKKE
+298 GTKKE
-304 LKNRMRKIVEEN
+304 LKNRMRKIVEEY

-322 KVVLAVIMATS
+322 RVILAVFMAAS

-346 KDAQNS
+346 KEAQNS
-352 SATSDKIE
+352 SSTSDKTE

-369 SKAVE
+369 SKAAE

-386 NEKFTDFLKE
+386 NKKFTDFLKE
-396 NQKKYKLFSVVAVG
+396 NEKKYKLFSVVTVG
-410 EKREPVLLVSK
+410 ENREPVLLVSK

-433 GKIRTDVTE
+433 GKIRTDVTG
-442 TSEPMKIKTGAD
+442 TGEPMKIKTGAD

-460 DEVKKIDSISCSSSG
+460 EEVKKIDSISCSSSG

-529 NFEVADS
+529 NFDVADS

-544 KNRKKIETY
+544 KNRKKIETDSY
-553 AVRKNMEE
+553 GSDSVFRVRLVDGG
-561 RVNNFIRKQIKEG
+561 VNFENRAGSGIVRDRKKTEQTVFVCDTSAIYKKENK
-574 RQAYIVCPLVEENE
+574 P
-588 DMEGLQSV
+588 V
-596 IELAER
+596 IWFNCVNDK
-602 YQKETFSEYKV
+602 KEKRIWSASPNVWDQTKWEQYYTVDGDKKEATMLRLRPATFSGKGKAGYEWQQF
-613 AYLHGKMKPK
+613 YLT
-623 EKDEIMLKFK
+623 K
-633 DGEIQILIATTVIE
+633 DGKEHVTDEGSIIYDPDAVTQEDVDKMGAFIDHLWKNRLEKAECLISTYE
-647 VGVNVPNASIMVVE
+647 YLDMYSGYGDIMHE
-661 NAERFGLAQLHQLR
+661 KLLA
-675 GRVGR
+675 
-680 GEYQSYCILKYE
+680 
-692 GNGDTIRQRM
+692 
-702 KVMCD
+702 
-707 TNDGFVI
+707 
-714 SEKDLELR
+714 
-722 GSGDFFGTEQHGLP
+722 
-736 EFKIANLFEDIGTL
+736 
-750 KKVQGLAIKIME
+750 
-762 DDPLL
+762 
-767 EKEKNKKLNE
+767 EKEKMK
-777 LVKEKF
+777 
-783 SSRIEI
+783 

>member
-1 MQKRRGDRMRE
+1 MRE

-66 MMNQVQDHTENTK
+66 MMNQVQNHTENTK
-79 EIENDKMQEGSLNT
+79 EIENEKMQEGSLNT

-118 SAQEKMQEAWK
+118 SAQEKLQEAWK
-129 AYKDKIWLAGTGS
+129 AYKDKIWLAGTCS
-142 ILLVVLV
+142 ILLVVLA

-194 YLPVQRLDQLTEEQV
+194 YLPAQRLDQLTEEQV

-216 ECHYRQRD
+216 ECHYRQGD

-266 SNLTQKIAYG
+266 SNMTQKIAYG

-322 KVVLAVIMATS
+322 KVVLAVIMVTS

-369 SKAVE
+369 SKAAE

-396 NQKKYKLFSVVAVG
+396 NQKKYKLFSVVTVG

-433 GKIRTDVTE
+433 GKIRTDVTG

-544 KNRKKIETY
+544 KNRKKIETDSY
-553 AVRKNMEE
+553 GSDSVFRVRLVDGG
-561 RVNNFIRKQIKEG
+561 VNFENQAGRGIVRDLKKTEQTVFVCDTSAIYKKENKPVIWFNCVNDKKEQ
-574 RQAYIVCPLVEENE
+574 RIWSASPSVWDQTKWEQYYIV
-588 DMEGLQSV
+588 EGKK
-596 IELAER
+596 
-602 YQKETFSEYKV
+602 KESTMLRLRPATFSGKGKAGYEWQQF
-613 AYLHGKMKPK
+613 YLT
-623 EKDEIMLKFK
+623 K
-633 DGEIQILIATTVIE
+633 DGKEHVTDEDSIIYDPDSVTQEDVDNMGAFIDHLWKNRLEKAECLISTYE
-647 VGVNVPNASIMVVE
+647 YLDMYSGYGDIMHE
-661 NAERFGLAQLHQLR
+661 KLLA
-675 GRVGR
+675 
-680 GEYQSYCILKYE
+680 
-692 GNGDTIRQRM
+692 
-702 KVMCD
+702 
-707 TNDGFVI
+707 
-714 SEKDLELR
+714 
-722 GSGDFFGTEQHGLP
+722 
-736 EFKIANLFEDIGTL
+736 
-750 KKVQGLAIKIME
+750 
-762 DDPLL
+762 
-767 EKEKNKKLNE
+767 EKEKME
-777 LVKEKF
+777 
-783 SSRIEI
+783 

>member
-1 MQKRRGDRMRE
+1 MRE

-66 MMNQVQDHTENTK
+66 MMNQVQNHKENTK
-79 EIENDKMQEGSLNT
+79 EIENDEMQEGSLNT

-129 AYKDKIWLAGTGS
+129 AYKDKIWLAGTCS

-185 LYGVFKTAI
+185 LYGVFKRAI
-194 YLPVQRLDQLTEEQV
+194 YLPAQRLDQLTEEQV

-216 ECHYRQRD
+216 ECHYRQGD

-266 SNLTQKIAYG
+266 SNMTQKIAYG
-276 KTLICVASRDRKLS
+276 KTLICVASRDWKLS

-369 SKAVE
+369 SKVAE

-396 NQKKYKLFSVVAVG
+396 NQKKYKLFSVVTVG

-433 GKIRTDVTE
+433 SKIRTDVTE

-499 DGKWTSNEIA
+499 DGKWTSDENA

-544 KNRKKIETY
+544 KNRKKIETDSY
-553 AVRKNMEE
+553 GSDSVFRVRLVDGS
-561 RVNNFIRKQIKEG
+561 VNFENQAGSDIVRDLKKTEQTVFVCDTSAIYKKENKPVIWFNCVNDKKEQ
-574 RQAYIVCPLVEENE
+574 RIWSASPSVWDQTKWEQYYIV
-588 DMEGLQSV
+588 EGKK
-596 IELAER
+596 
-602 YQKETFSEYKV
+602 KESTMLRLRPATFSGKGKAGYEWQQF
-613 AYLHGKMKPK
+613 YLT
-623 EKDEIMLKFK
+623 K
-633 DGEIQILIATTVIE
+633 DGKEHVTDEDSIIYDPDAVTQEDVDKMGAFIDHLWKNRLEKAECLISTYE
-647 VGVNVPNASIMVVE
+647 YLDMYSGYGDIMHE
-661 NAERFGLAQLHQLR
+661 KLLA
-675 GRVGR
+675 
-680 GEYQSYCILKYE
+680 
-692 GNGDTIRQRM
+692 
-702 KVMCD
+702 
-707 TNDGFVI
+707 
-714 SEKDLELR
+714 
-722 GSGDFFGTEQHGLP
+722 
-736 EFKIANLFEDIGTL
+736 
-750 KKVQGLAIKIME
+750 
-762 DDPLL
+762 
-767 EKEKNKKLNE
+767 EKEKM
-777 LVKEKF
+777 EKN
-783 SSRIEI
+783 